1 MADVFKNRAPIFVV
15 GAARSGTTLMHRM
28 LNAHPDIALMDEA
41 AYFEGILKLRPVLPD
56 LRGAGAVDRFF
67 ELLPKIQH
75 VQHWSGMDDVLVAV
89 RTRLASEP
97 LPSYERFYFL
107 LMDVLARQNG
117 ASRCGDKTPE
127 NVRYLDELR
136 VMFPRCQI
144 IHMIRDPRG
153 NVASR
158 LKLEW
163 ASDDIVSN
171 AVKWKLDTRAGRRFA
186 KSLPNPAESYLEVRY
201 EELVGAPEA
210 TLQRVCGFLG
220 ETYRP
225 EMLSFY
231 RSKVVLFKNEPW
243 KDTTF
248 APVTTDYIETWRKS
262 LNRAQISLIEQIV
275 APEMLDLGY
284 SRTPTGPADLL
295 AAIPQLAR
303 ELATWTRHKR
313 RERQVRRE
321 QPEVEFFV
329 GNSLTAKM
337 LQQLRGRGHT

>member
-1 MADVFKNRAPIFVV
+1 MTFLA
-15 GAARSGTTLMHRM
+15 
-28 LNAHPDIALMDEA
+28 
-41 AYFEGILKLRPVLPD
+41 
-56 LRGAGAVDRFF
+56 
-67 ELLPKIQH
+67 
-75 VQHWSGMDDVLVAV
+75 AV
-89 RTRLASEP
+89 RARLASEP

-107 LMDVLARQNG
+107 LMDILARQSG

-127 NVRYLDELR
+127 NVRYLDELWA
-136 VMFPRCQI
+136 MFPRCQI
-144 IHMIRDPRG
+144 IHMIRDPRA

-163 ASDDIVSN
+163 ASDDVVSN

-186 KSLPNPAESYLEVRY
+186 RSLPNAAQSYLEVRY

-220 ETYRP
+220 EAYLP

-231 RSKVVLFKNEPW
+231 RSKEVLFKNEPW

-262 LNRAQISLIEQIV
+262 LSRAQISLIERIV
-275 APEMLDLGY
+275 APEMLELGY
-284 SRTPTGPADLL
+284 SRTPPGTADLL
-295 AAIPQLAR
+295 ATIPQLAR
-303 ELATWTRHKR
+303 ELVTWTRHKR
-313 RERQVRRE
+313 RERQLQRD

-329 GNSLTAKM
+329 GNSLTAKV